1 MNYAPLTVPKEMSA
15 ARTHRTF
22 VTLGMRHL
30 CVVNNS
36 NRVVGIITRKDLEH
50 AAAHGS
56 HDHPA
61 QHLQVSRSLI
71 ASTSRVFW
79 RHNEEDGGQHRRVS
93 SAAVRLPDTLPVVEE
108 YSNEGGQNGSYG
120 DEQHKKE
127 TVEHMAH
134 VSPVADSPV
143 QTHPVSTTLTDT
155 TVGED
160 EPESHLGPRQR
171 TGQQGPDR
179 GQ

>member
-56 HDHPA
+56 HQDNAP
-61 QHLQVSRSLI
+61 
-71 ASTSRVFW
+71 
-79 RHNEEDGGQHRRVS
+79 
-93 SAAVRLPDTLPVVEE
+93 
-108 YSNEGGQNGSYG
+108 QNDDQSHSG
-120 DEQHKKE
+120 
-127 TVEHMAH
+127 
-134 VSPVADSPV
+134 
-143 QTHPVSTTLTDT
+143 VSTTPQALARQR
-155 TVGED
+155 D
-160 EPESHLGPRQR
+160 EPGRHRYVSSREVQGSSQERSNGQLTNGSHGNKGR
-171 TGQQGPDR
+171 
-179 GQ
+179 